1 MTEAL
6 MIVVRT
12 ALVVFLLASM
22 LEMGLRLTVGQ
33 VWASMRNPRLV
44 IGALVANFVIAP
56 LLAIGIARALRLEP
70 PFALG
75 LLLLG
80 LAPGAPIIPKVV
92 QMARGNVAF
101 AVVLMALLM
110 VGTVIGLPL
119 LLPGVAEG
127 AEVSA
132 WKIAQP
138 LLLLMLLPL
147 VVGMIVRAR
156 VPALPAW
163 VCSSLGS
170 LSDVCGL
177 LVVVLIVA
185 LNFKN
190 VLGVFGTGAILAG
203 LLFALLTTLS
213 GWLLGGADRAT
224 RATLGLGTGLRNV
237 AAALVIGAQNFNDP
251 RVNVMVIV
259 SALASFLI
267 LLPAAHL
274 LGRRIV
280 ADAVVATPT
289 APEIVRGIKRP
300 GSE

>member
-6 MIVVRT
+6 RIVVQA
-12 ALVVFLLASM
+12 ALLVFLLASM

-33 VWASMRNPRLV
+33 VWESLKNTRLV
-44 IGALVANFVIAP
+44 IGSLAANFVIAP
-56 LLAIGIARALRLEP
+56 LLAIVIAKVTRLEQ
-70 PFALG
+70 PFAVG

-138 LLLLMLLPL
+138 LLLFMLLPL
-147 VVGMIVRAR
+147 GIGLVVRAR

-163 VCSSLGS
+163 ICSSLGY
-170 LSDVCGL
+170 LSDLCGL
-177 LVVVLIVA
+177 LVVVLVVA
-185 LNFKN
+185 LNVRN
-190 VLGVFGTGAILAG
+190 VLSVFGTGAILAS

-213 GWLLGGADRAT
+213 GWLLGGADRGT
-224 RATLGLGTGLRNV
+224 RAALGLGTGLRNV
-237 AAALVIGAQNFNDP
+237 AAALVIGGQNFNDP
-251 RVNVMVIV
+251 RVNVMVVV

-267 LLPAAHL
+267 LLPAARL
-274 LGRRIV
+274 RGRRIGAEEV
-280 ADAVVATPT
+280 IDSSATT
-289 APEIVRGIKRP
+289 EVERAIKRP
-300 GSE
+300 